1 MGRCCGRSREN
12 TGQRVKNVADG
23 FGKYEV
29 YTEFASLYCYRGSNV
44 LKNRYHIRDAETLR
58 KLEQDYVGAKQQYLL
73 GHPIPGKFSL
83 THLRKIHRF
92 LFGDIYPFGGRFR
105 LESIRKGD
113 TVFVR
118 PQDIGPKLKKLLLE
132 LKGEKYLTGY
142 TRDVFLDCLAYY
154 MAELNYIHPFREGN
168 GRATREFFR
177 LLAARNG
184 YEIDWM
190 AAGRTA
196 LLDAM
201 VVSLYDASDL
211 RKVLER
217 CVSK

>member
-1 MGRCCGRSREN
+1 MS
-12 TGQRVKNVADG
+12 DG
-23 FGKYEV
+23 FGKYEISAD
-29 YTEFASLYCYRGSNV
+29 YASLYCYKNSRV
-44 LKNRYHIRDAETLR
+44 LKNRYNIHDADTLR

-73 GHPIPGKFSL
+73 EHPIPGRFTP
-83 THLRKIHRF
+83 THLCNIHRF
-92 LFGDIYPFGGRFR
+92 LFGDIYPFGGRYR

-118 PQDIGPKLKKLLLE
+118 PQDIPPKLQKLLSE
-132 LKGEKYLTGY
+132 LRQESFLTGY
-142 TRDVFLDCLAYY
+142 PREKFIERLAYY
-154 MAELNYIHPFREGN
+154 LAELNYIHPFREGN

-177 LLAARNG
+177 LLAIKSH

-201 VVSLYDASDL
+201 IESLYDTTNL
-211 RKVLER
+211 CRVLEQ
-217 CVSK
+217 CISA